1 VDASATGAARY
12 RALRSAC
19 AGHAVQG
26 DPTEQNYVTMKMAIA
41 AALLCGLLVGQTAQ
55 AERAKI
61 QRPYWVIIATIID
74 LRTGQPLDQ
83 GKLEGRELEFD
94 DPGKCQSVVD
104 RIRPIATDRV
114 TAVLTCSRVGPVEE
128 TL

>member
-1 VDASATGAARY
+1 
-12 RALRSAC
+12 
-19 AGHAVQG
+19 
-26 DPTEQNYVTMKMAIA
+26 MKMAIA

-55 AERAKI
+55 EEQARI

-94 DPGKCQSVVD
+94 DPVKCQSVAD

-114 TAVLTCSRVGPVEE
+114 TAVLTCSRVGPAEE